1 MGIQIN
7 GNTDN
12 ISATDGGLSVDGFEL
27 NQTGVS
33 TFHSHLHV
41 ADQIIHLD
49 DANSKIRFPAADTI
63 TAETAGSERLR
74 ITSSG
79 QIGVGINNPSSPGSY
94 TKFLEVSD
102 NNAASIIV
110 SRSASGT
117 AHKLEMGA
125 FSGASLIESTG
136 ATSLRFKTNSTERLR
151 ITSSGEVKIMN
162 TSGTVGL
169 YFQSSSGAVSNFRAI
184 GTNNQSLGYFFGNTE
199 RVRFDSSGRVLIGK
213 TSGNHILD
221 INASSDE
228 IRLTKA
234 STSDYTGIQLDR
246 DASGNA
252 GGYFGLA
259 GNAGHYIST
268 SAQHD
273 IILRS
278 ESNLLF
284 SSGGATE
291 RLRITSDGKF
301 GFGTN
306 SPDQTVHIHKGSAGS
321 IASTSTSV
329 LTLENSTT
337 AVLQFLTP
345 NNVSAQLRFGDP
357 QDNGAGF
364 IDYSHSTNRMS
375 FGVYG
380 PTRMQIDS
388 SGRVLIGTTTE
399 GHAAADELTISNTT
413 SAADMGITLRSATNG
428 QGAIYF
434 SDGTSGADEYRG
446 IINYNHTNNFFSFFT
461 NATEKL
467 RILTNGHLTTQG
479 NNTGNPVGM
488 ELRNN
493 NTAAYSHAE
502 LSLTS
507 QNTTTSKVWC
517 DVPNAR
523 LRLQYNGGSTVDID
537 QSGNIHVPSGSG
549 ISFSASGN
557 FGTMDSE
564 ILDDYEEGY
573 WTPTI
578 GGHVS
583 NGSSSYGNQKGS
595 YVRVGGLVYLN
606 WYISWTS
613 TSASGQF
620 RIHGL
625 PFNSASTYGINYNI
639 TVGSMMFDSINVPYQ
654 YGQMVPY
661 FSHSTNQLVFYSSYY
676 THGWDILSHDSYTQ
690 NGGSM
695 IASITYRG
703 A

>member
-12 ISATDGGLSVDGFEL
+12 ISATDGGLSVSGFEL

-33 TFHSHLHV
+33 TFHNHLHV

-49 DANSKIRFPAADTI
+49 DSNSKIRFPAADTI
-63 TAETAGSERLR
+63 TAETAG
-74 ITSSG
+74 
-79 QIGVGINNPSSPGSY
+79 
-94 TKFLEVSD
+94 
-102 NNAASIIV
+102 
-110 SRSASGT
+110 
-117 AHKLEMGA
+117 
-125 FSGASLIESTG
+125 
-136 ATSLRFKTNSTERLR
+136 TERLR

-213 TSGNHILD
+213 TSGDHILD

-234 STSDYTGIQLDR
+234 SASDYTGIQLDR

-291 RLRITSDGKF
+291 RLRIRSDGRVTL
-301 GFGTN
+301 GTN
-306 SPDQTVHIHKGSAGS
+306 IPSSNSAAYMFTVADPTNSLGNCGITIRAGTGVSGGTHQGS
-321 IASTSTSV
+321 IFYSNATS
-329 LTLENSTT
+329 
-337 AVLQFLTP
+337 
-345 NNVSAQLRFGDP
+345 
-357 QDNGAGF
+357 GAGEYAGYLQYNHNDNWF
-364 IDYSHSTNRMS
+364 RI
-375 FGVYG
+375 GVNSAE
-380 PTRMQIDS
+380 RLRVDS
-388 SGRVLIGTTTE
+388 SGRVMIGTDVE
-399 GHAAADELTISNTT
+399 GYGDADDLTIATAGNT
-413 SAADMGITLRSATNG
+413 GISIRAGASHYGSIFFSDAISGNGEYDGFLQYSHGNQRLSLGVASATKLTIFSNG
-428 QGAIYF
+428 
-434 SDGTSGADEYRG
+434 
-446 IINYNHTNNFFSFFT
+446 NLK
-461 NATEKL
+461 TE
-467 RILTNGHLTTQG
+467 G

-493 NTAAYSHAE
+493 NTAAYSHAQ
-502 LSLTS
+502 LTLTS
-507 QNTTTSKVWC
+507 QNATSSKIWC
-517 DVPNAR
+517 DVPNAK
-523 LRLQYNGGSTVDID
+523 LRLQYAGGSTVDID
-537 QSGNIHVPSGSG
+537 SGGNIHVPSGSG

-557 FGTMDSE
+557 FGTMNSE

-578 GGHVS
+578 GGHSS
-583 NGSSSYGNQKGS
+583 NGTTSYGNQKGA
-595 YVRVGGLVYLN
+595 YCRVGAFVYLS

-613 TSASGQF
+613 TNASGQF
-620 RIHGL
+620 RIYGQ
-625 PFNSASTYGINYNI
+625 PYAAATTYGTNYNI
-639 TVGSMMFDSINVPYQ
+639 TTGTMMFDNVNVPYQ

-661 FSHSTNQLVFYSSYY
+661 MSHGANQIVFYSSYH
-676 THGWDILSHDSYTQ
+676 TGGWSIMSHDSYTA
-690 NGGSM
+690 NGGSF
-695 IASITYRG
+695 ICSISYR
-703 A
+703 AA